1 MGEDY
6 FRMPWANLKYDTNS
20 GGYRLALLRTSSRHP
35 EDSIETPIGIGQIS
49 PATRKSTTATGR
61 LFRS

>member
-35 EDSIETPIGIGQIS
+35 EDFNRNTDWDWSNLARDKEIYDCYRTP
-49 PATRKSTTATGR
+49 
-61 LFRS
+61 L